1 MFPRF
6 LRIPAASAAAL
17 MMAGCA
23 AVPAVAPQSQPL
35 APAAIAAEQSLP
47 ASTSARWP
55 DADWWRSYGDPQLAA
70 LVEEGL
76 ARSPDL
82 AAVMARYRN
91 AAAMAQQAAGA
102 TLPSLD
108 VQAKASEDKQ
118 SYNNGFPKAFL
129 PQGWND
135 NGQLAASL
143 GFDLDIWGRNRA
155 ALAAARADARAAEL
169 DAQQARLLLASGIAA
184 AYVDLARLGAERDIR
199 AAMLEA
205 RTATQ
210 DLVGKRVGQGLDARG
225 SLRQSEAAS
234 AIARADLA
242 AADEAILLRR
252 HQLAALI
259 GAGPDRGLAIAR
271 PALPA
276 LAADGLPQG
285 VTTDLIGRRPDIVAA
300 RERLE
305 SAAARIKMARAD
317 FFPAIRLNALIGLQS
332 LGLGSLLQGDSTF
345 GSIGPAVSLPVFHGG
360 ALSGRY
366 RSAHAGYD
374 AAVADYDKT
383 VLAAYQQVADAV
395 TSRQALAARL
405 GDTRAALAATQDAY
419 AIARRRYDG
428 GLSTYLDVL
437 SVEDRLLQARL
448 AATALEAAARS
459 ADITLIRAL
468 GGGFAPAAPDAAKDA
483 RHD

>member
-1 MFPRF
+1 
-6 LRIPAASAAAL
+6 
-17 MMAGCA
+17 
-23 AVPAVAPQSQPL
+23 
-35 APAAIAAEQSLP
+35 
-47 ASTSARWP
+47 
-55 DADWWRSYGDPQLAA
+55 
-70 LVEEGL
+70 
-76 ARSPDL
+76 
-82 AAVMARYRN
+82 
-91 AAAMAQQAAGA
+91 
-102 TLPSLD
+102 
-108 VQAKASEDKQ
+108 
-118 SYNNGFPKAFL
+118 
-129 PQGWND
+129 
-135 NGQLAASL
+135 
-143 GFDLDIWGRNRA
+143 
-155 ALAAARADARAAEL
+155 
-169 DAQQARLLLASGIAA
+169 
-184 AYVDLARLGAERDIR
+184 
-199 AAMLEA
+199 
-205 RTATQ
+205 
-210 DLVGKRVGQGLDARG
+210 
-225 SLRQSEAAS
+225 
-234 AIARADLA
+234 
-242 AADEAILLRR
+242 
-252 HQLAALI
+252 
-259 GAGPDRGLAIAR
+259 
-271 PALPA
+271 
-276 LAADGLPQG
+276 
-285 VTTDLIGRRPDIVAA
+285 
-300 RERLE
+300 
-305 SAAARIKMARAD
+305 MARAD

-459 ADITLIRAL
+459 ADVTLIRAL